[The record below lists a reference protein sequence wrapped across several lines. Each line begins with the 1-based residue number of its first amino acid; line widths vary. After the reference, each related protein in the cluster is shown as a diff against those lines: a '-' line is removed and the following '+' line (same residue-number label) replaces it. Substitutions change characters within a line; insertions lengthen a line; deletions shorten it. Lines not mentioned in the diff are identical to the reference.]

1 MLRQASGSRDPRQGR
16 RDPSGGCPPDPRVIA
31 GLRASD
37 LLLAAWNGL
46 GIPLVAAS
54 VLLPVISLGS
64 EPNAAAGVV
73 QLLAVIGAMLAIAT
87 RPRGSAAVP
96 EAPPVDGRLPFL
108 GPLVLAMMLVAG
120 SAATYL
126 NIDIEGFVVAISFLA
141 ILAALLFADALPVVD
156 PVLRRMLIAPF
167 IAICA
172 GVFNGFAAD
181 LLRDLEIGSLVATLQ
196 VDDTGFAIFVVGM
209 LLAGLA
215 MFYAS
220 LVVAPR
226 LIADPESEHG
236 WIVWPARFVL
246 YVVSAL
252 FGIGWLAVIAG

>member
-1 MLRQASGSRDPRQGR
+1 M
-16 RDPSGGCPPDPRVIA
+16 A
-31 GLRASD
+31 GLRVSD
-37 LLLAAWNGL
+37 VLLAGWNGV

-54 VLLPVISLGS
+54 SLLPVISLAS
-64 EPNAAAGVV
+64 EPNAAAGAV

-96 EAPPVDGRLPFL
+96 EAPPVDGRLAFL

-126 NIDIEGFVVAISFLA
+126 ALEIEGIVVAIAFIA
-141 ILAALLFADALPVVD
+141 ILASLLFADALPVVD
-156 PVLRRMLIAPF
+156 PVLRRLLIAPF

-181 LLRDLEIGSLVATLQ
+181 LLRDVDIGSLVATLQ
-196 VDDTGFAIFVVGM
+196 VDDTGFAIFVLGM

-226 LIADPESEHG
+226 LIADPEADHG

-252 FGIGWLAVIAG
+252 FGIGWLTAIAG